1 MARDSFETFVT
12 VNADGKAE
20 IYNRQYM
27 VDFFEKHPNQR
38 FDLVIKKK
46 RSKKQNNY
54 YWSVLQLIAD
64 ELGYMEPNKLHE
76 VFKFKFLK
84 EDYVNEETGEVFTY
98 IESTTNLSRKEMNE
112 YIEKISIY
120 VADQFHI
127 IVPLPNEQINADL

>member
-1 MARDSFETFVT
+1 MGSFETFVT
-12 VNADGKAE
+12 INPEGKAE

-27 VDFFEKHPNQR
+27 VDFFAKHPNER

-54 YWSVLQLIAD
+54 YWTVLQLIAD

-76 VFKFKFLK
+76 VFKYQFLK
-84 EDYVNEETGEVFTY
+84 SEYVNEETGEVFSY
-98 IESTTNLSRKEMNE
+98 LESTTNLSRKEMNE

-127 IVPLPNEQINADL
+127 IVPEPNSQLEAEL